1 MEYIKITKEN
11 IDKEYI
17 CCPMSEK
24 QGTRKKEW
32 LKKRFDDGLVFY
44 RSVEREKCFIEY
56 LPSENAWVPIEAD
69 NYIFIDCL
77 WITGKLKGYGYSN
90 DLLNVIE

>member
-1 MEYIKITKEN
+1 MMDLYFIEALNAK
-11 IDKEYI
+11 
-17 CCPMSEK
+17 
-24 QGTRKKEW
+24 
-32 LKKRFDDGLVFY
+32 
-44 RSVEREKCFIEY
+44 KCFIEY

-90 DLLNVIE
+90 DLLNECINDAINNKKQRNLHFVFRRKKKRIFIRY